1 MISRHR
7 DLRTGCSIWQDGPW
21 PHVPYIGLDHD
32 LKVDVAIVG
41 GGISGA
47 MMAESLTGHNLDV
60 AVFDRRPPLCGS
72 TAASTALLQYEL
84 DMPLIK
90 LSRRIGAKKAGEAWR
105 RSKLGLES
113 LAVKIRSLDIDCGYE
128 RRNSLYLAGNMLS
141 PAQLGQENKARNAL
155 GLYGEYVERKFL
167 YEQYG
172 IRANAGLMSWD
183 NIVCNPVR
191 LAAGFL
197 NAAIKRGCALYS
209 PVEIMDVESY
219 TRHFLLK
226 TAQGPRI
233 RTRYVIFS
241 TGYEIP
247 SIVPQKGHAI
257 HSTWALS
264 TKPVKGLPDRFPLV
278 WEAGDPY
285 FYARTTSDRNM
296 IFGGE
301 DEPFSDSEH
310 RDALIPRKQKALERK
325 MRGVFPDLDFETEHV
340 WTGSFGASSTSLP
353 SIGRIPRKKNMY
365 AVMAYGGNGIT
376 FSRIAAEMIA
386 ARILGYKDPEEALF
400 SFKAR

>member
-7 DLRTGCSIWQDGPW
+7 DLRTGYPIWRDEPW
-21 PHVPYIGLDHD
+21 PRVPHSSLDHD

-47 MMAESLTGHNLDV
+47 MMAESLTGHDLDV

-90 LSRRIGAKKAGEAWR
+90 LSRRIGPKKAGEAWR

-128 RRNSLYLAGNMLS
+128 RRNSLYLAGSMLS
-141 PAQLGQENKARNAL
+141 PAQLEKENKARNAL
-155 GLYGEYVERKFL
+155 GLCGEYLDRKFL
-167 YEQYG
+167 YKEYG
-172 IRANAGLMSWD
+172 IRADAGLKSWD
-183 NIVCNPVR
+183 NIACNPVR

-197 NAAIKRGCALYS
+197 NAAIKRGCSLYS
-209 PVEIMDVESY
+209 PVEIIGVESHA
-219 TRHFLLK
+219 RHVLLT
-226 TAQGPRI
+226 TAQGPHVRA
-233 RTRYVIFS
+233 RYVIFT
-241 TGYEIP
+241 TGYEMP
-247 SIVPQKGHAI
+247 SIVPQKDHAI

-264 TKPVKGLPDRFPLV
+264 TKPVKGLPDKFPLV

-285 FYARTTSDRNM
+285 FYARTTADRRM

-301 DEPFSDSEH
+301 DEPFSDSAH
-310 RDALIPRKQKALERK
+310 RDALIPKKQKALERK
-325 MRGVFPDLDFETEHV
+325 MHRVFPQFEFETEYV

-353 SIGRIPRKKNMY
+353 SIGRIPRRKNMY

-376 FSRIAAEMIA
+376 FSRIAAEMISA
-386 ARILGYKDPEEALF
+386 SILGYKDPEEALF
-400 SFKAR
+400 SFGA